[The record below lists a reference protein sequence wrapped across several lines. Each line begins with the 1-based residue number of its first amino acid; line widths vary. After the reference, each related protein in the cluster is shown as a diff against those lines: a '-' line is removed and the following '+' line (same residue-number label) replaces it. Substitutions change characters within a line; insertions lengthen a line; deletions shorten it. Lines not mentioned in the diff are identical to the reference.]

1 MGLISEARAQFH
13 EQLKAELWR
22 LDKHGF
28 PSNADKPSR
37 KKAEEQPEALPTNT
51 STDIAKHLAERFSVV
66 PGPTLSAQ
74 SAGAQFEN
82 AVENFIRSTF
92 LEFTGLRP
100 GDWHIERVTARTG
113 LPIAKFEQYRYIGD
127 VEKAA
132 KSTPEIRVLLGEN
145 YNIASDVVIARRP
158 VEDEIIN
165 AEAAMVDD
173 ASALHSVL
181 RKRSGALPTLHAC
194 ISCKWTL
201 RSDRAQNARS
211 EALNLI
217 RNRRGRAPHIV
228 VVTAEPLPSRISSLA
243 LGTGD
248 IDCVYHIALP
258 ELRAA
263 AAATHA
269 KSSDLLELMYAQN
282 RIKDISDLPL
292 DLAI

>member
-1 MGLISEARAQFH
+1 MSLISEARAQFH
-13 EQLKAELWR
+13 EQLKAKLWR
-22 LDKHGF
+22 LDKYGY
-28 PSNADKPSR
+28 PSNADKPSK
-37 KKAEEQPEALPTNT
+37 KKAEEQPDALPTNT
-51 STDIAKHLAERFSVV
+51 STDIAKHLAGQFSVV
-66 PGPTLSAQ
+66 PGPTLPAQ

-82 AVENFIRSTF
+82 AVADFIQSTF
-92 LEFTGLRP
+92 LKFTGLRP
-100 GDWHIERVTARTG
+100 GDWDIERVTARTG

-132 KSTPEIRVLLGEN
+132 KSSPEIRVLLGEN

-158 VEDEIIN
+158 VNDEIIN

-173 ASALHSVL
+173 VSALHSVL